1 MAKLMSD
8 AKPFFKISKLTT
20 TSRDLSKFPE
30 LFDLPDSERWLIASE
45 GRSKLMTWLRLDPRS
60 I

>member
-30 LFDLPDSERWLIASE
+30 LFDLPDSERWLIASG
-45 GRSKLMTWLRLDPRS
+45 GRSKLMTWLRLDPR
-60 I
+60 

>member
-1 MAKLMSD
+1 MSD

-45 GRSKLMTWLRLDPRS
+45 GRSKLMTWLRLDPR
-60 I
+60 